1 MVRLTDKEKI
11 VLYGLVKYP
20 ELNDIELAQ
29 KIKIK
34 RPTITA
40 IRNRLEKQ
48 EVYLTKKIPD
58 ISRLGCEIIN
68 ITHTE
73 YNPLTPYKTRKTKA
87 ENQNTFLEI
96 QTDTQKLTISCEK
109 NYTQTRRKIEEHIR
123 FNDKHGYAQK
133 KQITNTIFP
142 IKLSTLLMNF
152 EFGPLMRKTLSIK
165 EENEG
170 KSRGPEVIK
179 PARLN
184 DTEKTI
190 LYALVKYPELR
201 EKEIAEKTDYTRQT
215 VNNIHRKLKKEK
227 LLKTIRVPNI
237 KKLGLELIVLTN
249 VFMKPVA
256 TTKTRFKAADK
267 VMEEGSQVLIISNL
281 LESAMLSVSKS
292 YTNVRK
298 TYRKLFSYYKQ
309 NDFIEK
315 RPEVKIIALNE
326 VKHYKYDY
334 TTLTKNILDINA
346 KV

>member
-1 MVRLTDKEKI
+1 MAKLTDKEKI

-48 EVYLTKKIPD
+48 RIYTTKKIPD
-58 ISRLGCEIIN
+58 ISCLGCEIIN

-73 YNPLTPYKTRKTKA
+73 YNPVTPYKTRKTSA
-87 ENQNTFLEI
+87 ENPNTFLEI
-96 QTDTQKLTISCEK
+96 QTDNQKLTISCEK
-109 NYTQTRRKIEEHIR
+109 NYTQTISKIEEDIR
-123 FNDKHGYAQK
+123 FNDKHGYANK

-152 EFGPLMRKTLSIK
+152 EFGPLIRKTLSI
-165 EENEG
+165 EEKKEG
-170 KSRGPEVIK
+170 KTHGHEGIK
-179 PARLN
+179 PTRLN
-184 DTEKTI
+184 ETEKTI

-227 LLKTIRVPNI
+227 LVKTIRVPNI
-237 KKLGLELIVLTN
+237 KKLGLELIVFTN

-256 TTKTRFKAADK
+256 KIETRFKAADT
-267 VMEEGSQVLIISNL
+267 VIEEGSQVFIISNL
-281 LESAMLSVSKS
+281 LESAMLSVSKN
-292 YTNVRK
+292 YTKVRK

-309 NDFIEK
+309 NDFLEK
-315 RPEVKIIALNE
+315 RPEVKIIPIND
-326 VKHYKYDY
+326 VKHYRYDY
-334 TTLTKNILDINA
+334 TKLTKNILDI
-346 KV
+346 KKEI